1 MWWFVLQLHNIDT
14 APKLDIIIIIS
25 FFFYSGASCT
35 CCLGNRFY
43 DSHVHT
49 GVVVLH
55 ISVSHLQKKN
65 NSINDLE
72 FCDSELSRHY
82 HII

>member
-1 MWWFVLQLHNIDT
+1 MPFPYQWSSMWWFALKLHNIDT
-14 APKLDIIIIIS
+14 APKLDITIIIS

-55 ISVSHLQKKN
+55 IGVSHLQKT
-65 NSINDLE
+65 NSIN
-72 FCDSELSRHY
+72 
-82 HII
+82 